1 MRKRED
7 LGRVRLSPN
16 FLMRDFL
23 YSEIAN
29 FSGVPNVPE
38 RPDLAV
44 AVGRRLCEELLEP
57 LQRTFGRL
65 GIRSGYRSAAATAL
79 GNTRGYGS
87 AASRKRKRRP
97 RST

>member
-1 MRKRED
+1 MRKLED

-16 FLMRDFL
+16 FFLRGFL

-29 FSGVPNVPE
+29 FYGVPNVPE
-38 RPDLAV
+38 RPDLAF

-65 GIRSGYRSAAATAL
+65 GIRSGYRSAAVTAL
-79 GNTRGYGS
+79 ANARKYGARVGPMPPITS
-87 AASRKRKRRP
+87 G
-97 RST
+97 T